1 MFVLTRFHHTLKEL
15 SHGLC
20 ILIHM
25 CSVYCNYQ
33 LVSLFIASVVHEGVS
48 SGPQVSYIWWFLQQW
63 LSLNLINVATLRWL
77 GVSSTHPPTC
87 VTDIY
92 KSHQANTG
100 KTALIHTL
108 LLLFPHHRS
117 LRYDTNPG
125 ANLSQEST

>member
-48 SGPQVSYIWWFLQQW
+48 SGPQVSYIHL
-63 LSLNLINVATLRWL
+63 V
-77 GVSSTHPPTC
+77 VSIAMAEHQSYHCSYFGLAGCKFYAPTHLC
-87 VTDIY
+87 D
-92 KSHQANTG
+92 
-100 KTALIHTL
+100 
-108 LLLFPHHRS
+108 
-117 LRYDTNPG
+117 RY
-125 ANLSQEST
+125 L